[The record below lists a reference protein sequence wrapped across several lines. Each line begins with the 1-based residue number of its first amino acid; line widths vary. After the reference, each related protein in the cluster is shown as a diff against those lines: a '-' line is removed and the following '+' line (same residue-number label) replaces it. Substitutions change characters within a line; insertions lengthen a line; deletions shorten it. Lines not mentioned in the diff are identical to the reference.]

1 MTIRA
6 DGGPQ
11 TVKVP
16 FRPLVAVGEGT
27 IVQLDDEDGAAVYAE
42 VLGAALER
50 RRGQW
55 GLYLRVQP
63 VPTAYVL
70 NGLGEYA
77 VDVRPVEVVE

>member
-1 MTIRA
+1 MAIRA

-16 FRPLVAVGEGT
+16 YRPLVGIGVGMT
-27 IVQLDDEDGAAVYAE
+27 VLLADEDGADVYAE

-50 RRGQW
+50 RHGAW

-63 VPTAYVL
+63 IPTGSVL
-70 NGLGEYA
+70 TGFGELA